1 MGQRLARRERE
12 RGGRLYHQQ
21 RAEEAV
27 DRWNH
32 ALTKLR
38 DPRDRFQV
46 SGDLC
51 RALCDLGKSREALE
65 HAGQQCGLA
74 TQVGEAAMMA
84 EAYLN
89 MALCNLRSCQF
100 SKAVSYC
107 RSALQH
113 QPDGGNITGYLHL
126 CLGDA
131 FLGLSEFQ
139 KAWNNYTRAHAL
151 AHSLSDRLLEMHV
164 QASMAAVYSALNDH
178 DSAIACCHA
187 AQRLSD
193 ETVGGA
199 AGSSGVVG
207 VGVGGVGVVGGGMAP
222 TGRQPPQRVPAEVA
236 GAVTRFRRRLAP
248 LLARPYRKI
257 GRYNEAMDYCEDAMK
272 VALVH
277 GDRPVQAECLFCF
290 ADIHRKRC
298 DMERAQPRYES
309 AHSIM
314 TETADRLG
322 QSRVLGGMAKV
333 AATTGQ
339 HLKAIE
345 LNESALSIAQKIGN
359 KMEMLR
365 CHARLQ
371 VLYDVTGDASL
382 KHRHE
387 SVMNQLCDEMD
398 LFCGVCNDVMGST
411 PEKVEPLQCGH
422 FIHGRCVQHLARS
435 TLGRSGKPRPC
446 PACRRHASLNPLQAP
461 DVMALT

>member
-27 DRWNH
+27 EKWNH
-32 ALTKLR
+32 SLTKLR

-51 RALCDLGKSREALE
+51 RALCELGKSREALE
-65 HAGQQCGLA
+65 HAGHQCGLA
-74 TQVGEAAMMA
+74 TEIGEPAMLA
-84 EAYLN
+84 EAHLN
-89 MALCNLRSCQF
+89 MALCNVRSCEF

-107 RSALQH
+107 RSAMQH
-113 QPDGGNITGYLHL
+113 QPEGGAITGYLHL

-131 FLGLSEFQ
+131 FMGLSELQ
-139 KAWNNYTRAHAL
+139 KAWSNYMRAHAMAHNL
-151 AHSLSDRLLEMHV
+151 ADRVLEV
-164 QASMAAVYSALNDH
+164 QVHASMSHIYSALNDH

-187 AQRLSD
+187 AQQLSED
-193 ETVGGA
+193 VGK
-199 AGSSGVVG
+199 
-207 VGVGGVGVVGGGMAP
+207 
-222 TGRQPPQRVPAEVA
+222 QRVPPEVA
-236 GAVTRFRRRLAP
+236 GAVTRFRRRLATII
-248 LLARPYRKI
+248 ARPYRKI

-272 VALVH
+272 VALLH
-277 GDRPVQAECLFCF
+277 GDRPVQAECLFSF

-309 AHSIM
+309 AYSIM
-314 TETADRLG
+314 TEIADRLG
-322 QSRVLGGMAKV
+322 QSRVLGGLAKV

-339 HLKAIE
+339 HDKAIE
-345 LNESALSIAQKIGN
+345 LNEKALAIAQKIGN

-371 VLYDVTGDASL
+371 VLYDVKGDATL
-382 KHRHE
+382 THRHE
-387 SVMNQLCDEMD
+387 SVLRQLCDEMD
-398 LFCGVCNDVMGST
+398 LFCGVCDDVMGST

-435 TLGRSGKPRPC
+435 TLGRSGRPRPC
-446 PACRRHASLNPLQAP
+446 PACRRHASQNPLQAP

>member
-12 RGGRLYHQQ
+12 RGERLYHQQ

-27 DRWNH
+27 QKWTH
-32 ALTKLR
+32 SLSKLR
-38 DPRDRFQV
+38 DTRDRFQV

-51 RALCDLGKSREALE
+51 RALCELGKTREALE

-74 TQVGEAAMMA
+74 TELGADPAMQVEAF
-84 EAYLN
+84 LN
-89 MALCNLRSCQF
+89 MARCNVASCEF

-107 RSALQH
+107 RSALQLL
-113 QPDGGNITGYLHL
+113 PEGGELSGYLHL

-131 FLGLSEFQ
+131 FMGLSEFQ
-139 KAWNNYTRAHAL
+139 KAWGNYTRAYAI
-151 AHSLSDRLLEMHV
+151 AHHNNDRLLEMQV
-164 QASMAAVYSALNDH
+164 QASMSAIYGALNDH
-178 DSAIACCHA
+178 DSAMACCHA
-187 AQRLSD
+187 AQQLVEEAARQRL
-193 ETVGGA
+193 
-199 AGSSGVVG
+199 
-207 VGVGGVGVVGGGMAP
+207 
-222 TGRQPPQRVPAEVA
+222 PAEVS
-236 GAVTRFRRRLAP
+236 GSVTRFRRRLATV
-248 LLARPYRKI
+248 LARPYRKI

-272 VALVH
+272 VALLH

-298 DMERAQPRYES
+298 DMERARPRYES

-322 QSRVLGGMAKV
+322 QCRVLGGLAKV
-333 AATTGQ
+333 AATTGERD
-339 HLKAIE
+339 KAIE
-345 LNESALSIAQKIGN
+345 INEKALTIAQKIGN

-371 VLYDVTGDASL
+371 VLYDVTGDATL
-382 KHRHE
+382 AHRHE
-387 SVMNQLCDEMD
+387 TVLRQLCDEMD
-398 LFCGVCNDVMGST
+398 LFCGVCDDVLGST

-446 PACRRHASLNPLQAP
+446 PTCRRHASMNPLLAP
-461 DVMALT
+461 EMAAMT